1 VDEVSDLHIHLSAVT
16 RARRGAG
23 ARLRC

>member
-23 ARLRC
+23 ARLPW